1 VKGRGACSHPDGTA
15 RFALSALEVFAR
27 DVEAHANGDGCGKQ
41 VRGILPLPVPLRP
54 GRPEARVD
62 WSRCDGHGLC
72 SAVAPEIIRLDAN
85 GFPAFPQTPLPPWL
99 ENGARKAVNVCPAL
113 GIAARRSVAMT
124 ADHRRGPCGRR
135 RLRVLLRRL

>member
-1 VKGRGACSHPDGTA
+1 VALGGSSLDHVRAAAGVVKGRGACSHPDGTA
-15 RFALSALEVFAR
+15 RFALSALEVFQR

-41 VRGILPLPVPLRP
+41 VRGILPLPYHSDQ
-54 GRPEARVD
+54 GARKLAVD

-113 GIAARRSVAMT
+113 AL
-124 ADHRRGPCGRR
+124 
-135 RLRVLLRRL
+135 RLVEASR